1 MIDTNSFPEIETLF
15 KDEKEAGYL
24 NLVSVDFELNPLKY
38 IYPALRL
45 ILSRSL

>member
-24 NLVSVDFELNPLKY
+24 MNLVFIGIEALFKAFSNIQP
-38 IYPALRL
+38 IYY
-45 ILSRSL
+45 SE